1 VVRRSTVS
9 VSPRSFSCHSMP
21 ELPEVETMC
30 RGIAPA
36 VGGRIRDLRRPRSRL
51 QPIKISPRLSDFRR
65 RVVGR
70 RIVAVG
76 RMGKRVVVSLE
87 GGDRVVFEPRM
98 TGLVLPAH
106 PPETQHLRLVFEL
119 SGQRHPA
126 RGKGDSPH
134 LPERPATNL
143 RSVPG
148 SAQMG
153 TVPLSPRQLL
163 FWDRR
168 GLGVV
173 RLLSPGEFDRECG
186 PQKLGPDALEISP
199 QTLAERLGAS
209 RRAIKVALL
218 DQRALAGVGNLYASE
233 ILHRARIHP
242 QRTCASLRPAEWLSL
257 HAAMREV
264 LQEAIL
270 HQGSTLRDGTY
281 RVARNRPGSAQ
292 LLHRVYQRAGQGC
305 LQCGQGQIVRIVQVQ
320 RSTFFCPVCQRKK
333 RGR

>member
-1 VVRRSTVS
+1 MVS
-9 VSPRSFSCHSMP
+9 GPPWSFSYRTMP

-30 RGIAPA
+30 RGIAPV

-70 RIVAVG
+70 RIGAVG
-76 RMGKRVVVSLE
+76 RVGKRVVVELDS
-87 GGDRVVFEPRM
+87 GDRVVFEPRM
-98 TGLVLPAH
+98 TGLVLLAH
-106 PPETQHLRLVFEL
+106 PPDMEHLRLVFEL
-119 SGQRHPA
+119 SWHWRHA
-126 RGKGDSPH
+126 S
-134 LPERPATNL
+134 
-143 RSVPG
+143 
-148 SAQMG
+148 G
-153 TVPLSPRQLL
+153 TRQLL

-173 RLLSPGEFDRECG
+173 RLLAPGEFDRECG

-199 QTLAERLGAS
+199 ETLAERLGAS

-233 ILHRARIHP
+233 ILHRVRIHP
-242 QRTCASLRPAEWLSL
+242 GRTCASLRPMEWRDL
-257 HAAMREV
+257 HAAMGEV
-264 LQEAIL
+264 LREAIG

-292 LLHRVYQRAGQGC
+292 ILHRVYQRAGQGC
-305 LQCGQGQIVRIVQVQ
+305 LQCGLGQIVRIVQVQ
-320 RSTFFCPVCQRKK
+320 RSTFFCPACQRKK
-333 RGR
+333 PAR

>member
-1 VVRRSTVS
+1 
-9 VSPRSFSCHSMP
+9 MP

-30 RGIAPA
+30 RGIAPV
-36 VGGRIRDLRRPRSRL
+36 VGSRIHDLRRPRSRL

-70 RIVAVG
+70 RIVTVG
-76 RMGKRVVVSLE
+76 RVGKRVVVELDN
-87 GGDRVVFEPRM
+87 GDRVVFESRM
-98 TGLVLPAH
+98 TGLVLLAH
-106 PPETQHLRLVFEL
+106 PPDAQHLRLVFEL
-119 SGQRHPA
+119 SAGRA
-126 RGKGDSPH
+126 
-134 LPERPATNL
+134 
-143 RSVPG
+143 
-148 SAQMG
+148 
-153 TVPLSPRQLL
+153 RQLL

-173 RLLSPGEFDRECG
+173 RLLAPGEFDRECG

-199 QTLAERLGAS
+199 DTLSRRLGAS

-218 DQRALAGVGNLYASE
+218 DQRALAGIGNLYASE
-233 ILHRARIHP
+233 ILHRVRIHP
-242 QRTCASLRPAEWLSL
+242 GRTCDSLRAAEWRSL

-264 LQEAIL
+264 LEEAIR

-292 LLHRVYQRAGQGC
+292 ILHRVYQRAGQGC
-305 LQCGQGQIVRIVQVQ
+305 LQCGRGQIVRIVQVQ
-320 RSTFFCPVCQRKK
+320 RSTFFCPACQRKK